1 MESFAVELF
10 SFFLPLNITQCCQP
24 HNSTGIAPETDE
36 TPGYK
41 TLVKVYQER
50 VQPRPHYAE

>member
-10 SFFLPLNITQCCQP
+10 SFFSTIEHNAMLST
-24 HNSTGIAPETDE
+24 HNSTEIAPETDE

-41 TLVKVYQER
+41 TLVKV
-50 VQPRPHYAE
+50 